1 MIYFRATRLPIPFH
15 ITEVDYARLNAGDGE
30 CYGRTPYG
38 PWCRLKIFNYG
49 VEEYSEVTDADEI
62 AAIEEDLYS

>member
-1 MIYFRATRLPIPFH
+1 M
-15 ITEVDYARLNAGDGE
+15 NAGDGE